1 MASVQVTTAAR
12 IWALGAAAA
21 LVGTTTLVSVPATAT
36 AAEPVVAPTEGTVVA
51 PSSAVRLTGGVGL
64 TDDAV
69 YGETAAGIVA
79 FPRDGSAT
87 DWSPVTVDGAPLT
100 GHLLGTEGDALL
112 VATADGTDTLAWRTD
127 DGAWA
132 SRTVAAGTRLGHGG
146 HYVVPP
152 QRHTVNGTLAT
163 DVVSIPDFDRV
174 FTHET
179 HGSAEPVA
187 LTGTTLWRS
196 SLDDPDET
204 RSWDVVSGA
213 QTTGG
218 PDVDGSESTT
228 LSAVGRWGLLT
239 GTHVVARDLAGVY
252 TDVDLPAGFRNPAIA
267 AGAVAGLTAVSG
279 SAGTLTVRELTG
291 ERRTQTYGAG
301 RLVTPDVDDAGTSLA
316 FVGTDGR
323 ARIADLRWTSPA
335 ATALV
340 DRLAPATPTLV
351 TDPLVR
357 WTKVTATAFGTLD
370 RAEAPFRS
378 SGAPVATMQYRQRPS
393 ATSAYGPWQTY
404 DWRAIERDR
413 DEFSAQVETP
423 RGATTC
429 FRVREVDPAGNA
441 TPWATAC
448 TTVDGTPPTVK
459 VTGPK
464 SAVKVTE
471 GKAVAT
477 VTYGSTAVDLESF
490 DVRYKT
496 APKGST
502 TYGSWVYPT
511 SWQATTR
518 TSQKVTLGTGQRVC
532 FAVRARDDFV
542 GPEANVSDWS
552 SSRCTFADGT
562 RPKLTKVVGPP
573 RWYGVP
579 KSGKVTASIRFAG
592 SDDHAL
598 RFDVVM
604 ATATATG
611 SLSPWKTVRSAT
623 TTRSYS
629 HTVLTGRELCYR
641 VRARDTAGNVSAWSS
656 SRCINVAAPA
666 SSRALQADHRASIGG
681 VTVVALKS
689 CVPATRC
696 PDRWSA
702 VLRHERG
709 THGIRLQVRTCRT
722 CGTFHVQVENKIMA
736 VRTAAKKAGWKWVT
750 LTWKRDDS
758 LVFFDEMAPY
768 PHPKVTMTYIR
779 SWALIR

>member
-1 MASVQVTTAAR
+1 
-12 IWALGAAAA
+12 
-21 LVGTTTLVSVPATAT
+21 
-36 AAEPVVAPTEGTVVA
+36 
-51 PSSAVRLTGGVGL
+51 
-64 TDDAV
+64 
-69 YGETAAGIVA
+69 
-79 FPRDGSAT
+79 
-87 DWSPVTVDGAPLT
+87 
-100 GHLLGTEGDALL
+100 
-112 VATADGTDTLAWRTD
+112 
-127 DGAWA
+127 
-132 SRTVAAGTRLGHGG
+132 
-146 HYVVPP
+146 
-152 QRHTVNGTLAT
+152 
-163 DVVSIPDFDRV
+163 
-174 FTHET
+174 
-179 HGSAEPVA
+179 
-187 LTGTTLWRS
+187 
-196 SLDDPDET
+196 
-204 RSWDVVSGA
+204 
-213 QTTGG
+213 
-218 PDVDGSESTT
+218 
-228 LSAVGRWGLLT
+228 T

-335 ATALV
+335 VTALV

-464 SAVKVTE
+464 SAVKATE

-532 FAVRARDDFV
+532 FAVRARDDFA
-542 GPEANVSDWS
+542 GPEANVSAWS

-573 RWYGVP
+573 RWFGVP
-579 KSGKVTASIRFAG
+579 KSGEVRTTIRFAG
-592 SDDHAL
+592 KDDHAL
-598 RFDVVM
+598 RFDVRM
-604 ATATATG
+604 RTASPTG
-611 SLSPWKTVRSAT
+611 VFSGWKAVRSAT
-623 TTRSYS
+623 TARSYTT
-629 HTVLTGRELCYR
+629 TVRTGRQACFQ
-641 VRARDTAGNVSAWSS
+641 VRARDTAGNVSAWSKA
-656 SRCINVAAPA
+656 RCSNVAAPA
-666 SSRALQADHRASIGG
+666 TSKALEDAHRTTLGS
-681 VTVVALKS
+681 VRVVALKN

-696 PDRWSA
+696 GPTWGARLLHD
-702 VLRHERG
+702 RG
-709 THGIRLQVRTCRT
+709 THGVRLQVRTCPK
-722 CGTFHVQVENKIMA
+722 CGTIQVQVGDKVMS
-736 VRTAAKKAGWKWVT
+736 VRTAATKTGWKWVT
-750 LTWKRDDS
+750 LTWKHDDS
-758 LVFFDEMAPY
+758 FVFFDEKTPY
-768 PHPKVTMTYIR
+768 PHPRVTTSYIR
-779 SWALIR
+779 AWSLIR